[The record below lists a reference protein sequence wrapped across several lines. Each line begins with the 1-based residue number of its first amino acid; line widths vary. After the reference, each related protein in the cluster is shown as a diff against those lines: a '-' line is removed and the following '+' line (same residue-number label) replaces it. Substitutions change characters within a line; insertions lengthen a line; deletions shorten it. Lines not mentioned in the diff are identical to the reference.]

1 MQNARL
7 WRGLL
12 GLENAVVE
20 GVEFDEDG
28 GVLVASVRPSKGKRN
43 RCGQCPR
50 RCPSYDAGSGRRRW
64 RALDLGSVQVFV
76 EADAPRVTCRD
87 HGVVVASVP
96 WARHDA
102 GHTRAFDEQVAW
114 LATKTSKTAVTEL
127 MRVAWRTV
135 GSIVERVWD
144 DTEGLFDRF
153 ADLTRIGIDEI
164 SYKRG
169 HKYLTVVVDHG
180 SGRLV
185 WAAPGRDTATLT
197 AFFDALGEDRC
208 ALITH
213 VSADGASWIANA
225 VRGKC
230 PNAILCADPFHIVKW
245 ATDALDTVRRQTWTA
260 VRKQA
265 KTNDARRPRGR
276 PRSDAPARPDT
287 ANATGIKRCR
297 YALLRNPDTLSCKQV
312 IQLDWVVRTHPD
324 LARAYYL
331 KEGLRVIFKLPL
343 DEATEA
349 LDKWISWARRS
360 RIDAFVRLQ
369 RSIVAHRDAIL
380 ASIEHGL
387 SNGRIES
394 MNTKIRLI
402 TRIAFGFASPDA
414 LIALA
419 MLSLG
424 GHRPALPGRK

>member
-1 MQNARL
+1 M
-7 WRGLL
+7 
-12 GLENAVVE
+12 VE

-360 RIDAFVRLQ
+360 RIDAFVKLQ

-387 SNGRIES
+387 SNARIES

>member
-1 MQNARL
+1 MQNATL

-135 GSIVERVWD
+135 GSIIARVWD

-164 SYKRG
+164 SYKKG

-245 ATDALDTVRRQTWTA
+245 ATDALDTVRRQTWA
-260 VRKQA
+260 EVRKQA
-265 KTNDARRPRGR
+265 KANDAKRPRGR

-331 KEGLRVIFKLPL
+331 KEGLRMIFKLPL

-360 RIDAFVRLQ
+360 RIDAFVKLQ
-369 RSIVAHRDAIL
+369 RSIVNHRDAIL

>member
-1 MQNARL
+1 MQNATL

-20 GVEFDEDG
+20 GVEFDEDE

-50 RCPSYDAGSGRRRW
+50 RCPSYDGGSGRRRW

-135 GSIVERVWD
+135 GSIIERVWD

-164 SYKRG
+164 SYKKG

-245 ATDALDTVRRQTWTA
+245 ATDALDTVRRQTWTE

-265 KTNDARRPRGR
+265 KTNDAKRPRGR

-312 IQLDWVVRTHPD
+312 VQLDWVVRTHPD

-331 KEGLRVIFKLPL
+331 KEGLRMIFKLPL

-360 RIDAFVRLQ
+360 RIDAFVKLQ
-369 RSIVAHRDAIL
+369 RSIVNHRDAIL

>member
-1 MQNARL
+1 MQNATL

-135 GSIVERVWD
+135 GSIIERVWD

-245 ATDALDTVRRQTWTA
+245 ATDALDTVRRQTWA
-260 VRKQA
+260 EVRKQA
-265 KTNDARRPRGR
+265 KANDARRPRGR

-331 KEGLRVIFKLPL
+331 KEGLRMIFKLPL

-369 RSIVAHRDAIL
+369 RSIVTHRDAIL

-394 MNTKIRLI
+394 INTKIRLI

>member
-1 MQNARL
+1 VQNARL

-87 HGVVVASVP
+87 HGVVVAFVP

-360 RIDAFVRLQ
+360 RIDAFVKLQ

>member
-1 MQNARL
+1 MQNATL

-20 GVEFDEDG
+20 GVEFEEDG

-144 DTEGLFDRF
+144 DTEDLFDRF

-185 WAAPGRDTATLT
+185 WAAPGRDTATLN

-245 ATDALDTVRRQTWTA
+245 ATDALDTVRRQTWA
-260 VRKQA
+260 EVRKQA
-265 KTNDARRPRGR
+265 KTNDAKRPRGR

-369 RSIVAHRDAIL
+369 RSIVTHRDAIL

>member
-245 ATDALDTVRRQTWTA
+245 ATDALDTVRRQTWA
-260 VRKQA
+260 EVRKQA
-265 KTNDARRPRGR
+265 KANDARRRRGR

-360 RIDAFVRLQ
+360 RIDAFVKLQ

>member
-1 MQNARL
+1 MQNATL

-135 GSIVERVWD
+135 GSIIERVWD

-197 AFFDALGEDRC
+197 VFFDALGEDRC

-312 IQLDWVVRTHPD
+312 VQLDWVVRTHPD

-360 RIDAFVRLQ
+360 RIDAFVKLQ

>member
-20 GVEFDEDG
+20 GVEFDEDE

-135 GSIVERVWD
+135 GSIIARVWD

-164 SYKRG
+164 SYKKG

-197 AFFDALGEDRC
+197 AFAGALGEDRC

-245 ATDALDTVRRQTWTA
+245 ATDALDTVRRQTWA
-260 VRKQA
+260 EVRKQA
-265 KTNDARRPRGR
+265 KANDAKRPRGR

-331 KEGLRVIFKLPL
+331 KEGLRMIFKLPL

-360 RIDAFVRLQ
+360 RIDAFVKLQ
-369 RSIVAHRDAIL
+369 RSIVNHRDAIL

>member
-20 GVEFDEDG
+20 GVEFDEDE

-135 GSIVERVWD
+135 GSIIARVWD

-164 SYKRG
+164 SYKKG

-197 AFFDALGEDRC
+197 AFAGALGEDRC

-230 PNAILCADPFHIVKW
+230 PNAILCADPFPIVKW
-245 ATDALDTVRRQTWTA
+245 ATDALDTVRRQTWA
-260 VRKQA
+260 EVRKQA
-265 KTNDARRPRGR
+265 KANDAKRPRGR

-331 KEGLRVIFKLPL
+331 KEGLRMIFKLPL

-360 RIDAFVRLQ
+360 RIDAFVKLQ
-369 RSIVAHRDAIL
+369 RSIVNHRDAIL

>member
-360 RIDAFVRLQ
+360 RIDAFVKLQ

>member
-50 RCPSYDAGSGRRRW
+50 RSASYDAGSGRRRW

-360 RIDAFVRLQ
+360 RIDAFVKLQ

>member
-12 GLENAVVE
+12 GLDNAVVE

-265 KTNDARRPRGR
+265 RTNDARRPRGR

-369 RSIVAHRDAIL
+369 RSIVTHRDAIL

-394 MNTKIRLI
+394 INTKIRLI

>member
-1 MQNARL
+1 MQNATL

-135 GSIVERVWD
+135 GSIIERVWD
-144 DTEGLFDRF
+144 DTEDLFDRF

-245 ATDALDTVRRQTWTA
+245 ATDALDTVRRQTWA
-260 VRKQA
+260 EVRKQA
-265 KTNDARRPRGR
+265 KANDARRPRGR

-331 KEGLRVIFKLPL
+331 KEGLRMIFKLPL

-369 RSIVAHRDAIL
+369 RSIVTHRDAIL

-394 MNTKIRLI
+394 INTKIRLI

>member
-1 MQNARL
+1 MQNATL

-135 GSIVERVWD
+135 GSIIERVWD

-245 ATDALDTVRRQTWTA
+245 ATDALDTVRRQTWA
-260 VRKQA
+260 EVRKQA
-265 KTNDARRPRGR
+265 KANDARRPRGR

-369 RSIVAHRDAIL
+369 RSIVTHRDAIL

-394 MNTKIRLI
+394 INTKIRLI